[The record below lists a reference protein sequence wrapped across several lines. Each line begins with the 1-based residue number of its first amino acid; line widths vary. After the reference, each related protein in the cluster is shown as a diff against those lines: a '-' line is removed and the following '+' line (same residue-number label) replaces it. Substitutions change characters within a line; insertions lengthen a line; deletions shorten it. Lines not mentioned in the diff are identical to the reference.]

1 MNDKNQLAAMGEHLA
16 DQQPLC
22 MAKRIEEL
30 EAQVRVMADLLRDL
44 HGYIGASIPQT
55 ISEHYRG
62 CDLLE
67 RIDSALAGEVP
78 ARAIPEDC
86 AMLYVGSGM
95 FAKCDWE
102 DWPRVMGY
110 WWRLS
115 TERGSTRYAQAHDS
129 HDTSK
134 RKRVAMHRLILS
146 ARDGDVVDHING
158 DGLDNRRSNL
168 RIVTIQQNAFNQK
181 HHGGSSRHKG
191 VSYRTDSGT
200 WRAYITKDGK
210 RRYLGTFASE
220 DDAARAYNNEAERL
234 FGEHA
239 KLNAAAPRPECWCR
253 TCRPV
258 TMGDMRFVVCPD
270 CGNKRC
276 PRARDHRNAC
286 TSSNEPGQTGSAFP
300 MPEAK

>member
-1 MNDKNQLAAMGEHLA
+1 MGMNDKQKLAAMGALYRLTEEQAKGLA
-16 DQQPLC
+16 ERMPQTGALQVIDDEPLC

-30 EAQVRVMADLLRDL
+30 EAQVRVMAELLREAAPMISGYGNSIHNEAYRDEDYTESERAFDL
-44 HGYIGASIPQT
+44 EG
-55 ISEHYRG
+55 
-62 CDLLE
+62 
-67 RIDSALAGEVP
+67 RIEAALAGKLP

-129 HDTSK
+129 HDTLK

-168 RIVTIQQNAFNQK
+168 RIATIQQNAFNQK

-191 VSYRTDSGT
+191 VSYRADSGT

-239 KLNAAAPRPECWCR
+239 KLNAAAPSL
-253 TCRPV
+253 
-258 TMGDMRFVVCPD
+258 D
-270 CGNKRC
+270 
-276 PRARDHRNAC
+276 
-286 TSSNEPGQTGSAFP
+286 SA
-300 MPEAK
+300 K